1 MACGSRLWWW
11 ELGVV
16 VHACN
21 PSTLEAEAGGLLV
34 GSQPGRC
41 EILPQKKKWRLHWT
55 YAGFFLIILL
65 KQYSITNNYFHRP
78 CIVLNIVSNLE
89 MIQMYEVELGVQLSG
104 RVIA

>member
-41 EILPQKKKWRLHWT
+41 EILPQKKNGVCTGHMQ
-55 YAGFFLIILL
+55 AFFLSFFL
-65 KQYSITNNYFHRP
+65 N
-78 CIVLNIVSNLE
+78 NIV
-89 MIQMYEVELGVQLSG
+89 
-104 RVIA
+104 